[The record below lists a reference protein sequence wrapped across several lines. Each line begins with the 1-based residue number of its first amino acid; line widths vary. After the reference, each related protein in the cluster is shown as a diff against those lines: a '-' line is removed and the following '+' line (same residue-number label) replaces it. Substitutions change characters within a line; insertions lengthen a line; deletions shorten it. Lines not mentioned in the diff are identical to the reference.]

1 MASRDRRSTAGDGF
15 SDAGDSSG
23 SDDDLLAPVRMSEL
37 PTPTVALGDIA
48 TTRLRDPSAAAD
60 AAPPAAPAALSGL
73 TLAAPARLGLGGSPS
88 AAAGRPAVGLDL
100 ASLRDN
106 SQGGDDGNP
115 PPAAGGKSELEAR
128 REKFAFFETHCSPIV
143 DGVYVSGEAVARD
156 RAVLDAC
163 GITHVIN
170 CNAFVIPNYH
180 ERPPTSAAADAPPA
194 LPLRYKTLWLQDAPG
209 EDVAS
214 VLFDCFDFIR
224 DCVDSGGRVLVHC
237 SQGVS
242 RSVSVVVGYLM
253 WRDDE
258 AYERAFARVKEKR
271 GVANPN
277 MGFACQLLQWRRRVE
292 RETDPTRHPPPARMY
307 RIAPHS
313 PHDPRYLVAKPV
325 DEEEGSSRPVGVG
338 PGADADANK
347 DAKKNNAPQTLFDAW
362 SRRLDDRGAFV
373 VAAPS
378 GECHVWV
385 GPLCADREA
394 FESRATTFARQLRA
408 YDALGGTRRGAGET
422 NDGDDVAATARVAA
436 PGRRGDAWLRDALG
450 LKAADSAESSS
461 SSSSAFSVAAYDGE
475 FEMYARGERRAA
487 AAGSGAAVPWTG
499 DDAGGAKMSDRGDGR
514 AGEDDAERA
523 RGRRRR
529 LRRRVLAVARPRL
542 FEYPSLDPVEMYDA
556 DDLDEG
562 GTFVLVVRGGDGAA
576 AEAEARARRCT
587 CGWAATRRAPGT
599 RRRAGAWGRSARR
612 GSGWGGGTGC
622 TSSSRGRRAR
632 SSGTPSRRGRSRRR
646 RRFLYRYAHFFFSC
660 ERSSL
665 AHHC

>member
-1 MASRDRRSTAGDGF
+1 MASRDRRSTAGDDF

-23 SDDDLLAPVRMSEL
+23 SDDDLLAPVRLSEL

-60 AAPPAAPAALSGL
+60 AAPSAAPAALSGL

-347 DAKKNNAPQTLFDAW
+347 DAKKNNAPQTRFDAW

-475 FEMYARGERRAA
+475 FEMYARGERSAA
-487 AAGSGAAVPWTG
+487 AAGSGAAAPWTG
-499 DDAGGAKMSDRGDGR
+499 DDEGGAKKSDRGDVG
-514 AGEDDAERA
+514 AGEDDAEGSRA
-523 RGRRRR
+523 AAAAKAGFSK
-529 LRRRVLAVARPRL
+529 AARPRL

-562 GTFVLVVRGGDGAA
+562 GTFVLVVRGGDGEAA
-576 AEAEARARRCT
+576 AEAARAN
-587 CGWAATRRAPGT
+587 AAAVHVWVGGDA
-599 RRRAGAWGRSARR
+599 AGAGDAAEGGRVGEECAARL
-612 GSGWGGGTGC
+612 GLGGGHRVHVEFEGAE
-622 TSSSRGRRAR
+622 SAEFWDAFEAGQ
-632 SSGTPSRRGRSRRR
+632 
-646 RRFLYRYAHFFFSC
+646 
-660 ERSSL
+660 E
-665 AHHC
+665 

>member
-23 SDDDLLAPVRMSEL
+23 SDDDLLAPVRLSEL

-180 ERPPTSAAADAPPA
+180 ERPPSAAADTPPA

-292 RETDPTRHPPPARMY
+292 RETERDRPSPARMY

-347 DAKKNNAPQTLFDAW
+347 DAKQNAPQTLFDAW

-422 NDGDDVAATARVAA
+422 NDDESVARVAA

-475 FEMYARGERRAA
+475 FEMYARGERSAA

-499 DDAGGAKMSDRGDGR
+499 DDAGGAKKSDRGDVG
-514 AGEDDAERA
+514 ADEDDAEKSRA
-523 RGRRRR
+523 AAAAAKAAGSSK
-529 LRRRVLAVARPRL
+529 AARPRL

-562 GTFVLVVRGGDGAA
+562 GTFVLVVRGGGGE
-576 AEAEARARRCT
+576 AEAEAANAN
-587 CGWAATRRAPGT
+587 AAAVHVWVGGDA
-599 RRRAGAWGRSARR
+599 AGAGDAAEGGRVGEECAARL
-612 GSGWGGGTGC
+612 GLGGGH
-622 TSSSRGRRAR
+622 RVHVEFE
-632 SSGTPSRRGRSRRR
+632 GTESAEFWDAFEAGQ
-646 RRFLYRYAHFFFSC
+646 
-660 ERSSL
+660 E
-665 AHHC
+665 

>member
-23 SDDDLLAPVRMSEL
+23 SDDDLLAPVRLSEL

-180 ERPPTSAAADAPPA
+180 ERPPSAAADTPPA

-242 RSVSVVVGYLM
+242 RSVSVVVGFLM

-292 RETDPTRHPPPARMY
+292 RETERDRPSPARMY

-347 DAKKNNAPQTLFDAW
+347 DAKQNAPQTLFDAW

-422 NDGDDVAATARVAA
+422 NDDESVARVAA

-461 SSSSAFSVAAYDGE
+461 SSSAFSVAAYDGE
-475 FEMYARGERRAA
+475 FEMYARGERSAA

-499 DDAGGAKMSDRGDGR
+499 DDAGGAKKSDRGDGR
-514 AGEDDAERA
+514 AGEDDAEKSRA
-523 RGRRRR
+523 AAAAAKAAGGPSSGAPGGGGGGAPKGWGKPAAAASPFPASAASKKP
-529 LRRRVLAVARPRL
+529 LVAA
-542 FEYPSLDPVEMYDA
+542 SA
-556 DDLDEG
+556 S
-562 GTFVLVVRGGDGAA
+562 FVPASAAKAAPFVPGAA
-576 AEAEARARRCT
+576 MAKLSVS
-587 CGWAATRRAPGT
+587 APAFT
-599 RRRAGAWGRSARR
+599 PK
-612 GSGWGGGTGC
+612 
-622 TSSSRGRRAR
+622 
-632 SSGTPSRRGRSRRR
+632 TPSADAPA
-646 RRFLYRYAHFFFSC
+646 FVPKQKA
-660 ERSSL
+660 EN
-665 AHHC
+665 